1 VSVIDTAQI
10 EAMKAVATNVAANL
24 ATKKLPAT
32 MQVRVRAMRWEAP
45 GVLSLDLATPDLAP
59 LPRFEP
65 GSHIDLHL
73 PNGVMRQYSLCGDP
87 EDASHYRI
95 AIRSVSGGLSS
106 QFIHRKLRP
115 GELLTVSLP
124 RNNFEFADAENY
136 LFIAGGIGI
145 TPLLPMM
152 RAAAA
157 ARKPWTLLYCNRS
170 DDEAPFLDEIKAL
183 GGTIKLH
190 STAAGT
196 RLDAAARLAAVEAN
210 TLVYCCGPER
220 LMLAVEAATAAWP
233 EGRVRFE
240 WFAPR
245 SRPDDETSG
254 SFEVVCQASGVTL
267 TVPPDKTVLATLHD
281 AGIEVPCSCEQG
293 ICGTCEVRVLGGEVD
308 HRDSIQSQ
316 AERAANQSMMVCVS
330 RARSAKLLLDI

>member
-1 VSVIDTAQI
+1 VSVIDTVQT
-10 EAMKAVATNVAANL
+10 EAMKAVAARQAR
-24 ATKKLPAT
+24 AT
-32 MQVRVRAMRWEAP
+32 MQVRVRAMKWEAP
-45 GVLSLDLATPDLAP
+45 GVLSLDLTAPDLAP
-59 LPRFEP
+59 LPGFEP

-87 EDASHYRI
+87 GDRSRYRI
-95 AIRSVSGGLSS
+95 AVRAVSGGLSS

-115 GELLTVSLP
+115 GELLTISAP
-124 RNNFEFADAENY
+124 RNNFMFVGAENY

-152 RAAAA
+152 RAATAA
-157 ARKPWTLLYCNRS
+157 SKQWTLLYCNRS
-170 DDEAPFLDEIKAL
+170 DDEAPFLDEIRAL
-183 GGTIKLH
+183 GGTVNLH
-190 STAAGT
+190 SSAAGT
-196 RLDAAARLAAVEAN
+196 RLDVGARLAAPQAK

-220 LMLAVEAATAAWP
+220 LMLAVEEATAAWP
-233 EGRVRFE
+233 QGSVRFE
-240 WFAPR
+240 WFSPR
-245 SRPDDETSG
+245 SRPADESAD

-267 TVPPDKTVLATLHD
+267 TVPPGKTVLATLND
-281 AGIEVPCSCEQG
+281 AGIFVPCSCEQG

-330 RARSAKLLLDI
+330 RALSPRLLLDI

>member
-1 VSVIDTAQI
+1 MSAIDTAQI
-10 EAMKAVATNVAANL
+10 EAMKAVA
-24 ATKKLPAT
+24 ATKAPAT
-32 MQVRVRAMRWEAP
+32 MQVRVRSMRWEAP
-45 GVLSLDLATPDLAP
+45 GVLSVELTAPDLAP
-59 LPRFEP
+59 LPGFEP

-73 PNGVMRQYSLCGDP
+73 PNGVMRQYSLCGDAG
-87 EDASHYRI
+87 DTSHYRV
-95 AIRSVSGGLSS
+95 AIRSVGGGLSS

-115 GELLTVSLP
+115 GELLTVSAP
-124 RNNFEFADAENY
+124 RNNFAFDDAGNY

-157 ARKPWTLLYCNRS
+157 ARKPWTLLYCNRR
-170 DDEAPFLDEIKAL
+170 DDEAPFLDEIRAL
-183 GGTIKLH
+183 GGTLSLH
-190 STAAGT
+190 SSAAGT
-196 RLDAAARLAAVEAN
+196 RLDVASRLAVAQPD
-210 TLVYCCGPER
+210 TLAYCCGPER
-220 LMLAVEAATAAWP
+220 LMLAVEEATAGWP
-233 EGRVRFE
+233 EGSARFE

-245 SRPDDETSG
+245 SRPADETSG

-316 AERAANQSMMVCVS
+316 TERAANQSMMVCVS
-330 RARSAKLLLDI
+330 RARSPQLLLDI

>member
-1 VSVIDTAQI
+1 LNVIDTAQT
-10 EAMKAVATNVAANL
+10 EAMKAVAASKART
-24 ATKKLPAT
+24 T
-32 MQVRVRAMRWEAP
+32 MHVRVRAMKWEAP
-45 GVLSLDLATPDLAP
+45 SVLSLDLTAPDLAP
-59 LPRFEP
+59 LPSFAP

-73 PNGVMRQYSLCGDP
+73 PNGVMRQYSLCGDCT
-87 EDASHYRI
+87 DTSHYRI
-95 AIRSVSGGLSS
+95 AVRSVSGGLSS

-115 GELLTVSLP
+115 GELLTVSAP
-124 RNNFEFADAENY
+124 RDNFAFDAAENY
-136 LFIAGGIGI
+136 LFLAGGIGI
-145 TPLLPMM
+145 TPLMPMM
-152 RAAAA
+152 QAASAV
-157 ARKPWTLLYCNRS
+157 RKPWTLHYCNRS
-170 DDEAPFLDEIKAL
+170 ADEAPFLDEIRVL
-183 GGTIKLH
+183 GGNVNLH
-190 STAAGT
+190 SSAAGT
-196 RLDAAARLAAVEAN
+196 RLDVASRLAAAQPD

-233 EGRVRFE
+233 EGSVRFE

-245 SRPDDETSG
+245 SRPADETSG

-316 AERAANQSMMVCVS
+316 TERAANQSMMVCVS
-330 RARSAKLLLDI
+330 RAHSPQLLLDI

>member
-1 VSVIDTAQI
+1 MNVIDTVQT
-10 EAMKAVATNVAANL
+10 ESMKAVATKQA
-24 ATKKLPAT
+24 PAT
-32 MQVRVRAMRWEAP
+32 MQVRVRAMKWEAP
-45 GVLSLDLATPDLAP
+45 GVLSLDLTAPDLAP
-59 LPRFEP
+59 LPGFEP

-73 PNGVMRQYSLCGDP
+73 PNGVMRQYSLCGDAT
-87 EDASHYRI
+87 DTSHYRV
-95 AIRSVSGGLSS
+95 AIRSVGGGLSS

-115 GELLTVSLP
+115 GELLTVSAP
-124 RNNFEFADAENY
+124 RNNFAFDDAENY

-157 ARKPWTLLYCNRS
+157 TGKPWKLLYCNRS
-170 DDEAPFLDEIKAL
+170 DDEAPFLDEIRTL
-183 GGTIKLH
+183 GGNINLH
-190 STAAGT
+190 SSAAGT
-196 RLDAAARLAAVEAN
+196 RLDVASRLAAAQPD

-220 LMLAVEAATAAWP
+220 LMLAVEEAATAWP
-233 EGRVRFE
+233 EGSVRFE

-245 SRPDDETSG
+245 SRPADETSG

-267 TVPPDKTVLATLHD
+267 TVPPAKTVLATLRD

-330 RARSAKLLLDI
+330 RARSPQLVLDI